1 MKYHEE
7 GISFVVQGAVERKN
21 DITSKCLQSIK
32 EFFPTSEVILSTW
45 EGSDVS
51 GLAFDQLILSAD
63 PGDLGPYYEDRKNLL
78 NNNNRQLLSTIEGIK
93 ASTRSY
99 VVKVRSDML
108 FSSNRLEYYLRTTDK
123 CKGSTL
129 SHKLIILRDHTVNPK
144 QFRKQ
149 SHHPSDFLFAG
160 RREDMLYYFDSPL
173 QTRDMASYFKNYNYP
188 DEIVPKLISQFSNE
202 QYLLKSFLE
211 RAEGDCMLKHSFDCT
226 PAVIQDWFRII
237 CEYFLLCS
245 EKELGVICQ
254 KYKKGFLSERRY
266 SFTKKEFDA
275 LLSGERVFFDS
286 ERLFYSSVH
295 LIKKVLKKLNVYS
308 FFERLF
314 VSREES
320 WKK

>member
-32 EFFPTSEVILSTW
+32 EFFPASEVILSTW

-78 NNNNRQLLSTIEGIK
+78 NNNNRQLLSTYEGIK
-93 ASTRSY
+93 ASTSSY

-108 FSSNRLEYYLRTTDK
+108 FSSNRLEYYLRKTGK
-123 CKGSTL
+123 CKGRVL
-129 SHKLIILRDHTVNPK
+129 SHKLITLRDHTINPK
-144 QFRKQ
+144 HFLKL
-149 SHHPSDFLFAG
+149 SHHPSDFIYAG

-188 DEIVPKLISQFSNE
+188 DEIVPKLIPQFANE
-202 QYLLKSFLE
+202 QYILKSFLE
-211 RAEGDCMLKHSFDCT
+211 RAEGHCMLKHAFDFDSD
-226 PAVIQDWFRII
+226 VVQDWFRIVS
-237 CEYFLLCS
+237 EYFFLCS
-245 EKELGVICQ
+245 EKELGITCQ
-254 KYKKGFLSERRY
+254 KYKKGFFSERRY
-266 SFTKKEFDA
+266 SFTKKEFYA
-275 LLSGERVFFDS
+275 LFSKEVGHFDF

-295 LIKKVLKKLNVYS
+295 LIKNVLKK
-308 FFERLF
+308 
-314 VSREES
+314 
-320 WKK
+320 